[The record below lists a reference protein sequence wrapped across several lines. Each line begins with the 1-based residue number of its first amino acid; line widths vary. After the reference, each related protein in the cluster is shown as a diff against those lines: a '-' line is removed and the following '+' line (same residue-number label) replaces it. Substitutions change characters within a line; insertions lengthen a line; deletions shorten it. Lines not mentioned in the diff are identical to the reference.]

1 MDNFYP
7 PALTLAGMK
16 KIRWGI
22 LGCGRIAGKFV
33 ADLLLLPDAELMAV
47 GSRSL
52 DKAEAFAR
60 ENGFRK
66 AHGSYEALVADPE
79 VDIVYI
85 ASPHSHHHEH
95 TLLCLQHNKAVLCE
109 KAFAIHAGQAADM
122 IRLAR
127 EKKLFLMEALWTR
140 FLPHYQLVMEWLK
153 EGRLGTIR
161 SMQVNFGFRPME
173 PVPQRLFDPALGG
186 GTLLDIGIYNVF
198 MVHSVLGWPD
208 EIQAVMTPSETGV
221 DEQLAIQFRY
231 RNGALAQMLS
241 TFRSDLATEA
251 DIAGDQGRLRLHNR
265 FYEPSTSI
273 DFFPGRMDTKK
284 TIAFHRE
291 PGWGYQ
297 FQARHVHECLRNGL
311 TESPVMPLD
320 LTLELMRLMDEIRR
334 IAGIR
339 YPVDEQMPG

>member
-1 MDNFYP
+1 
-7 PALTLAGMK
+7 MK

-22 LGCGRIAGKFV
+22 LGCGRIAGKFA
-33 ADLLLLPDAELMAV
+33 ADLSLLPDAELVSV

-52 DKAEAFAR
+52 DKARAFAQV
-60 ENGFRK
+60 NGFRK
-66 AHGSYEALVADPE
+66 AHGTYETLAADPE
-79 VDIVYI
+79 VDVIYI
-85 ASPHSHHHEH
+85 ASPHAHHHEH
-95 TLLCLQHNKAVLCE
+95 TLLCLENNKAVLCE
-109 KAFAIHAGQAADM
+109 KAFAIHAGQAAEM
-122 IRLAR
+122 IQMAR
-127 EKKLFLMEALWTR
+127 EKRHFLMEALWTR
-140 FLPHYQLVMEWLK
+140 FLPHYQLVMDWLK
-153 EGRLGTIR
+153 EGRLGSIR
-161 SMQVNFGFRPME
+161 SMQVNFGFRPMD
-173 PVPQRLFDPALGG
+173 PIPQRLYDPALGG

-208 EIQAVMTPSETGV
+208 EIQAVMTPAPSGV

-251 DIAGDQGRLRLHNR
+251 DIAGEQGRLRLHNR

-273 DFFPGRMDTKK
+273 EFFSGRFDTKQS
-284 TIAFHRE
+284 IPFHRE

-297 FQARHVHECLRNGL
+297 FQARHVQECLRKGL

-339 YPVDEQMPG
+339 YPVDERLPG